1 MDGIRNLITPM
12 LLVIPLIAALR
23 GIYCCIVMAMD
34 AEQAPQMKKRLWN
47 MVKFVIIAES
57 AVSLLL
63 LIKNYVA

>member
-12 LLVIPLIAALR
+12 LLLIPLAAALR
-23 GIYCCIVMAMD
+23 GIYCCIVMALD
-34 AEQAPQMKKRLWN
+34 AEQVPQMKKRLWN

-63 LIKNYVA
+63 LIKNYVT